1 MSEHSSAEM
10 PEQKRQAEILIS
22 REHGYWVTSHRPFCR
37 SILDDWGLAPF
48 SDEQRRDLLEI
59 IEDRH
64 DYRATLVTSQLP
76 VEHWHEAL
84 GIRRWPMRSS
94 TVWCT
99 MPTRSPCRANP
110 CGNGRQG

>member
-1 MSEHSSAEM
+1 MLFRSTS
-10 PEQKRQAEILIS
+10 KGDGRYGKL
-22 REHGYWVTSHRPFCR
+22 VTTLARIDLL
-37 SILDDWGLAPF
+37 ILDDWGLAPF

-64 DYRATLVTSQLP
+64 DCRATLVTSQLP